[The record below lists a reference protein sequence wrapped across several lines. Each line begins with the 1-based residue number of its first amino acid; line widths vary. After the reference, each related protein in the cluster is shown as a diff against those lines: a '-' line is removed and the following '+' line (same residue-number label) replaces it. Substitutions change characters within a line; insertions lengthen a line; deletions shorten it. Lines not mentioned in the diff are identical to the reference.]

1 MAIKGTTKI
10 ELTNV
15 YTGEKEVVEHHNMIT
30 NVMQAM
36 NKRIYGFN
44 NINPFIYTYARQFL
58 GPDDPFWKAMFSGII
73 LFEDALSDSADE
85 YIFPA
90 GNNVTACG
98 NVGRTK
104 TSDMTD
110 ATMSVLGNY
119 NEDESVIKDGMVKMV
134 YDFPTSQGNGTI
146 SSVALCNHLL
156 SMSLYNH
163 DRNMSVVN
171 IDDTSTVN
179 TTERFFMKNIALA
192 GNYVSK
198 DGSNYTFTFY
208 DDNVDGGVIKL
219 SSRVGANKPLR
230 RSVKTLKVDLG
241 ADSYSICGNIPDKN
255 IIILN
260 SGTSYKFVR
269 LTDGNV
275 YGRNAP
281 SGYDAV
287 YAVDGYFIC
296 AKKSDSIYNY
306 SIFSDAGS
314 EIKANAF
321 SYGSIMSCKN
331 GLFLNRYALFSD
343 GGLRILVDLI
353 SGGTTKFYNGYSIGN
368 EKEEI
373 FCNIF
378 HSFSWYGDI
387 AGGHFTY
394 GFSTWQPWLATK
406 NNLDNPVQKT
416 ADKTMKVTYTLTEA

>member
-1 MAIKGTTKI
+1 MALKGTTKI

-15 YTGEKEVVEHHNMIT
+15 HTGQKEVVEHHNMIT
-30 NVMQAM
+30 NVLSDM

-58 GPDDPFWKAMFSGII
+58 GPDDPFWKAMFQGII
-73 LFEDALSDSADE
+73 LFEDALSDNADE

-98 NVGRTK
+98 NVGRVK

-110 ATMSVLGNY
+110 KTMSVLGNY
-119 NEDESVIKDGMVKMV
+119 NVDESVIKDGMVKMV

-156 SMSLYNH
+156 SRSLYNH
-163 DRNMSVVN
+163 DVNMSVVN
-171 IDDTSTVN
+171 IDNVSTAY

-208 DDNVDGGVIKL
+208 DDNVDGCVIKL
-219 SSRVGANKPLR
+219 SSRVGANNPLR
-230 RSVKTLKVDLG
+230 RSVKTLTVDLG
-241 ADSYSICGNIPDKN
+241 ADSYSVCGNIPDKN

-287 YAVDGYFIC
+287 CAVDGYFIC
-296 AKKSDSIYNY
+296 AKKLDSTYNY
-306 SIFSDAGS
+306 SIFSDAGN

-321 SYGSIMSCKN
+321 SYGSLLSCKN
-331 GLFLNRYALFSD
+331 GLFSNRYALFSD
-343 GGLRILVDLI
+343 GGLRILVDLV
-353 SGGTTKFYNGYSIGN
+353 SGGATKFYNGYSIGN
-368 EKEEI
+368 NNEEI
-373 FCNIF
+373 FCNIL
-378 HSFSWYGDI
+378 HSFSVTGAY
-387 AGGHFTY
+387 FTY
-394 GFSTWQPWLATK
+394 GFSTWQPWLTTK
-406 NNLDNPVQKT
+406 NNLDSPVTKT
-416 ADKTMKVTYTLTEA
+416 VDKMMKVTYTLTEA